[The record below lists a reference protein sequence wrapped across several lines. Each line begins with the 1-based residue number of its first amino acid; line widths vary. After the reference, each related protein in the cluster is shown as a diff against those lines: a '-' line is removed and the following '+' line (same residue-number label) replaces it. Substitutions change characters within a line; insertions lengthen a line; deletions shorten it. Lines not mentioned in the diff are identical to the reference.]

1 MKWKQALV
9 YLWDSMGKI
18 LLYIAMMVSIV
29 CFTNC
34 THPSQR
40 SQKNKARTKMKL
52 ASNTIHSL
60 QHRPNIQEDNSEIC
74 YEDTIT
80 CNEET
85 TSGMIE
91 WTNRQREVYET
102 TAKNFEHKLLACR
115 FFPTTLKTHDKIRFQ
130 KSIADEI
137 AYWKELEELLRHF
150 NSIVTD
156 IQKIQ
161 NGGGSIYG
169 IICADNQRELSYIR
183 YACLLEDLAVLNT
196 TSPQK
201 SSLKDNLCIDSL
213 YIEMKKCRPSV
224 LAHAIRENEDLSEH
238 DAASRAK
245 YLNEAYS
252 LPVVKRDIE
261 NWLNARA
268 QVANLLPPNYG
279 IAYNNHTIRTLRS
292 LIYLYRGMEQGV

>member
-9 YLWDSMGKI
+9 YLWDSMGKL

-40 SQKNKARTKMKL
+40 TQKNKARAKMKL
-52 ASNTIHSL
+52 ASNNIHILS
-60 QHRPNIQEDNSEIC
+60 HYPNIQEDNSGIC

-85 TSGMIE
+85 ASGMIE
-91 WTNRQREVYET
+91 WANRQREVYET
-102 TAKNFEHKLLACR
+102 TTKNLEHKLLACR
-115 FFPTTLKTHDKIRFQ
+115 YFPTILRTNAKIQLQ
-130 KSIADEI
+130 KAIADEI
-137 AYWKELEELLRHF
+137 AYWKEVEGLLRHF

-169 IICADNQRELSYIR
+169 IICADNQLELSYIR
-183 YACLLEDLAVLNT
+183 YACLLEDLAALNA

-201 SSLKDNLCIDSL
+201 SSLKDNLYIDSL
-213 YIEMKKCRPSV
+213 YIEMRKCRPPV

-252 LPVVKRDIE
+252 FPVS
-261 NWLNARA
+261 NC
-268 QVANLLPPNYG
+268 AN
-279 IAYNNHTIRTLRS
+279 
-292 LIYLYRGMEQGV
+292 

>member
-1 MKWKQALV
+1 MQFMKIRSLYMIVPVAL
-9 YLWDSMGKI
+9 SSI
-18 LLYIAMMVSIV
+18 LLTSCKPPFHRTQKGVGTSIEFDLDSIQDVPYSQDTRVSGA
-29 CFTNC
+29 NC
-34 THPSQR
+34 Y
-40 SQKNKARTKMKL
+40 K
-52 ASNTIHSL
+52 
-60 QHRPNIQEDNSEIC
+60 
-74 YEDTIT
+74 DTIV

-91 WTNRQREVYET
+91 WANRQQNVYE
-102 TAKNFEHKLLACR
+102 AKSTQIQHKLLACKLAPNILR
-115 FFPTTLKTHDKIRFQ
+115 GETKLQLQ
-130 KSIADEI
+130 KGIADEI

-169 IICADNQRELSYIR
+169 IIRADNQRELSYIR

-213 YIEMKKCRPSV
+213 YIEMRKCRPSV
-224 LAHAIRENEDLSEH
+224 LTHAIRKNEDLSEN

-252 LPVVKRDIE
+252 FPVVKRGVG

-268 QVANLLPPNYG
+268 QVANLLSPNYG

>member
-1 MKWKQALV
+1 MKIRSLYIIVPVAL
-9 YLWDSMGKI
+9 SSI
-18 LLYIAMMVSIV
+18 LLTSSKLPSHRILKGVGTSIEFDLDSIHDVLYSQDTWVSGAN
-29 CFTNC
+29 FY
-34 THPSQR
+34 
-40 SQKNKARTKMKL
+40 K
-52 ASNTIHSL
+52 
-60 QHRPNIQEDNSEIC
+60 
-74 YEDTIT
+74 DTIV

-85 TSGMIE
+85 MSGMIE
-91 WTNRQREVYET
+91 WANRQQNVYD
-102 TAKNFEHKLLACR
+102 AKSTQIQHKLLACKLTPNIFR
-115 FFPTTLKTHDKIRFQ
+115 DETKLRFQ

-169 IICADNQRELSYIR
+169 IIRADNQRELSYIR
-183 YACLLEDLAVLNT
+183 YACLLEDMAVLNA

-213 YIEMKKCRPSV
+213 YIEMRKCRPSV
-224 LAHAIRENEDLSEH
+224 PAHAIRENEDLSEH

-252 LPVVKRDIE
+252 FPVVKRGVE

-268 QVANLLPPNYG
+268 QIANQLSPNYG

>member
-9 YLWDSMGKI
+9 YLWDSMGKL

-29 CFTNC
+29 CYTNC

-40 SQKNKARTKMKL
+40 AQKNKARTKMKL

-60 QHRPNIQEDNSEIC
+60 QHHANIQEDNSEIC

-91 WTNRQREVYET
+91 WANRQREVYET
-102 TAKNFEHKLLACR
+102 TAKNLEHKLLAFK
-115 FFPTTLKTHDKIRFQ
+115 FFPTVQRAHDKIRFQ
-130 KSIADEI
+130 KAIADEI
-137 AYWKELEELLRHF
+137 ANWKEVEGLLRHF

-169 IICADNQRELSYIR
+169 IIRADNQRELSYIR
-183 YACLLEDLAVLNT
+183 YACLLEDLAVLNA

-213 YIEMKKCRPSV
+213 YIEMRKCRPSV
-224 LAHAIRENEDLSEH
+224 LAHAIRENEYLSEH

-252 LPVVKRDIE
+252 FPVVKRGIE

-268 QVANLLPPNYG
+268 QIANLLASNYG

>member
-9 YLWDSMGKI
+9 YLWDSMGKL

-40 SQKNKARTKMKL
+40 TQKNKARAKMKL

-60 QHRPNIQEDNSEIC
+60 QHHANIQEDNSEIC

-91 WTNRQREVYET
+91 WANRQREVYET
-102 TAKNFEHKLLACR
+102 TTKNLEHKLLACR
-115 FFPTTLKTHDKIRFQ
+115 YFPTILRTNAKIQLQ
-130 KSIADEI
+130 KAIADEI
-137 AYWKELEELLRHF
+137 ANWKEVEELLRHF

-183 YACLLEDLAVLNT
+183 YACLLEDLAVLNA

-213 YIEMKKCRPSV
+213 YIEMRKCRPSV

-238 DAASRAK
+238 DAASCAK

-252 LPVVKRDIE
+252 FPVS
-261 NWLNARA
+261 NC
-268 QVANLLPPNYG
+268 AN
-279 IAYNNHTIRTLRS
+279 
-292 LIYLYRGMEQGV
+292 

>member
-9 YLWDSMGKI
+9 YLWDSMGKL

-60 QHRPNIQEDNSEIC
+60 QHHANIQEDNSEIC

-91 WTNRQREVYET
+91 WANRQQNVYD
-102 TAKNFEHKLLACR
+102 AKSTQIQHKLVACKLAPNIPR
-115 FFPTTLKTHDKIRFQ
+115 GEPKLQLQ
-130 KSIADEI
+130 KGIADEI

-169 IICADNQRELSYIR
+169 VICADNQRELSYIR

-213 YIEMKKCRPSV
+213 YIEMRKCRPSV
-224 LAHAIRENEDLSEH
+224 PAHAIRENEDLSEH

-252 LPVVKRDIE
+252 LPVVKRGVE

-279 IAYNNHTIRTLRS
+279 IAYNNHTIRTLHS
-292 LIYLYRGMEQGV
+292 LIYLYRGMEQGM

>member
-1 MKWKQALV
+1 MRKLLLLTVPMFLV
-9 YLWDSMGKI
+9 VVFVGYTQYFQRGQNKMAETTIESNSE
-18 LLYIAMMVSIV
+18 SIV
-29 CFTNC
+29 ST
-34 THPSQR
+34 
-40 SQKNKARTKMKL
+40 
-52 ASNTIHSL
+52 
-60 QHRPNIQEDNSEIC
+60 NIQDKLMTDYNSDSF
-74 YEDTIT
+74 YQDTT
-80 CNEET
+80 FCNET
-85 TSGMIE
+85 TTAGMIE
-91 WTNRQREVYET
+91 WSNRQQRLY
-102 TAKNFEHKLLACR
+102 TAKSKVIQQQLCEGNLNQRVMAYKDRLQFRK
-115 FFPTTLKTHDKIRFQ
+115 FIDK
-130 KSIADEI
+130 EI
-137 AYWKELEELLRHF
+137 AYWQRLEETLMKF
-150 NSIVTD
+150 NIIAMD

-169 IICADNQRELSYIR
+169 IIRADNQRELSYIR

-213 YIEMKKCRPSV
+213 YIEMRKCRPSV
-224 LAHAIRENEDLSEH
+224 LTHAIRENEDLSEN

-252 LPVVKRDIE
+252 FPVVKRGVG

-268 QVANLLPPNYG
+268 QVANLLSPNYG

>member
-1 MKWKQALV
+1 MEKKSRVTKFVLKIVIVVHAMLLV
-9 YLWDSMGKI
+9 GC
-18 LLYIAMMVSIV
+18 V
-29 CFTNC
+29 
-34 THPSQR
+34 HPSQR
-40 SQKNKARTKMKL
+40 TQKEKTGIV
-52 ASNTIHSL
+52 SVSDSTYPT
-60 QHRPNIQEDNSEIC
+60 QHRRKMQIDSTD
-74 YEDTIT
+74 YYYKDTT
-80 CNEET
+80 VCNEET
-85 TSGMIE
+85 TSGMID
-91 WTNRQREVYET
+91 WGNRLQKVYDT
-102 TAKNFEHKLLACR
+102 RSTQIQHKLVACKLAPNIPR
-115 FFPTTLKTHDKIRFQ
+115 GEIKLQLQ
-130 KSIADEI
+130 KAINNEI
-137 AYWKELEELLRHF
+137 AYWKELEELIRRF

-183 YACLLEDLAVLNT
+183 YACLLEDLAVLNA

-201 SSLKDNLCIDSL
+201 SPLKNNLCIDSL
-213 YIEMKKCRPSV
+213 YIEMRKCRPSV
-224 LAHAIRENEDLSEH
+224 SSHAIRDYEDLSEH

-252 LPVVKRDIE
+252 FPVVKRGVE

-292 LIYLYRGMEQGV
+292 LIHLYRGMEQGV

>member
-1 MKWKQALV
+1 MQFMKIRSLYIIVPVAL
-9 YLWDSMGKI
+9 SSI
-18 LLYIAMMVSIV
+18 LLTSRKPPSHRTQKGVGTSIEFDLDSIHDVPYSQDTRVSGA
-29 CFTNC
+29 NC
-34 THPSQR
+34 Y
-40 SQKNKARTKMKL
+40 K
-52 ASNTIHSL
+52 
-60 QHRPNIQEDNSEIC
+60 
-74 YEDTIT
+74 DTIV

-85 TSGMIE
+85 SSGMIE
-91 WTNRQREVYET
+91 WANRRRVVYKT
-102 TAKNFEHKLLACR
+102 TAKNLEHKLLACR
-115 FFPTTLKTHDKIRFQ
+115 YFPTILRTNAKIQLQ
-130 KSIADEI
+130 KGIADEI

-169 IICADNQRELSYIR
+169 VICADNQRELSYIR

-201 SSLKDNLCIDSL
+201 SSLNDNLCIDSL
-213 YIEMKKCRPSV
+213 YIEMRKCRPSV
-224 LAHAIRENEDLSEH
+224 LAHAIRENEYLSEH
-238 DAASRAK
+238 NAASRAK

-252 LPVVKRDIE
+252 FPAVKRGIE

-292 LIYLYRGMEQGV
+292 LIQLYRGMEQGV

>member
-1 MKWKQALV
+1 MQFMKIRSLYIIVPVAL
-9 YLWDSMGKI
+9 SSI
-18 LLYIAMMVSIV
+18 LLTSRKPPSHRTQKGVGTSIEFDLDSIHDVPYSQDTRVSGA
-29 CFTNC
+29 NC
-34 THPSQR
+34 Y
-40 SQKNKARTKMKL
+40 K
-52 ASNTIHSL
+52 
-60 QHRPNIQEDNSEIC
+60 
-74 YEDTIT
+74 DTIV

-85 TSGMIE
+85 SSGMIE
-91 WTNRQREVYET
+91 WANRQREVYET
-102 TAKNFEHKLLACR
+102 TTKNLEHKLLACR
-115 FFPTTLKTHDKIRFQ
+115 YFPTILRTNAKIQLQ
-130 KSIADEI
+130 KGITDEI
-137 AYWKELEELLRHF
+137 AYWKELEELLQHF

-169 IICADNQRELSYIR
+169 VICADNQRELSYIR
-183 YACLLEDLAVLNT
+183 YACLLEDLAVLNA

-213 YIEMKKCRPSV
+213 YIEMRKCRPSV

-252 LPVVKRDIE
+252 LPVVKRGVE

-268 QVANLLPPNYG
+268 QVANLLSPNYG